1 MVSQMIIGID
11 PGVRGAIAILDK
23 YSGIDTL
30 QMPMQEKLV
39 DIGAIIKWFDD
50 EKPSLV
56 VVERV
61 MGFGKGSISVWCQQ
75 GVYYGQLIGW
85 LQTMKWSF
93 LPVTPMTWKA
103 ATIGLKKPKDASIS
117 YVKNLYPAIEWVGN
131 KDKRIGQADAICLA
145 LYGRRFLGRIKG

>member
-1 MVSQMIIGID
+1 MIIGID
-11 PGVRGAIAILDK
+11 PGIRGAIAILD
-23 YSGIDTL
+23 GNDVDTL

-39 DIGAIIKWFDD
+39 DIPEIANYFGSD
-50 EKPSLV
+50 KPDLV

-61 MGFGKGSISVWCQQ
+61 MGFGKGSTSVWCQQ

-85 LQTMKWSF
+85 LQTMKWPF
-93 LPVTPMTWKA
+93 LPVAPVTWKA

-117 YVKNLYPAIEWVGN
+117 YVKNLFPAIEWVGN

-145 LYGRRFLGRIKG
+145 LYGRRFLGQEQ